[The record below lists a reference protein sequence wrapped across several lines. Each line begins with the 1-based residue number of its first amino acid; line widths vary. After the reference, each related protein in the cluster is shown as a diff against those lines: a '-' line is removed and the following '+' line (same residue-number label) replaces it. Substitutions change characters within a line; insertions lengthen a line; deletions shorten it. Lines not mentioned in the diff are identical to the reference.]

1 MSLKECAAF
10 VGIDWADQ
18 QHAICLIDPN
28 LQKPEFDSLDQEPE
42 AIDQWVSQMQQRFPG
57 QKIAVCLEQKRGA
70 LIYAL
75 MKFDSLILV
84 PVNPKQLARFR
95 EALEPSGAKG
105 DPSDAHLLA
114 ELVLKHPDRLRIWKP
129 DDEATRKIRFLAE
142 DRRHF
147 VDQRTALNNSL
158 KSSLKQYFPLALKI
172 TERISSNLACA
183 LLTRYPSLEQL
194 QAASD
199 DELRQFYRD
208 HRCHRQA
215 VIEQRLQ
222 SIRQAKP
229 LTNDLA
235 VIESSVLK
243 VQALVEQ
250 MIVLNQAIQRYDD
263 ELAALMRD
271 HPDAPIF
278 KSFPGAAAVMAP
290 RLLAAMG
297 TDRERLHHAQD
308 VQQVSGIAPVTKQS
322 GKSKVVHR
330 RWACNRFLLQ
340 TFHEFAG
347 LSIKQSAWA
356 KACYDMLRANGRKHQ
371 AAIRELAF
379 KWIRIILRCWK
390 NRTTYDESV
399 YIASLIQRQS
409 PVVKYLDSN
418 ANQSRN
424 QHGKN

>member
-1 MSLKECAAF
+1 MLLKECAAV

-18 QHAICLIDPN
+18 QHATCLIELDRQISEN
-28 LQKPEFDSLDQEPE
+28 GTLDQEPE
-42 AIDQWVSQMQQRFPG
+42 AIGQWVAELQQRFPG

-75 MKFDSLILV
+75 MKFDCLILV

-95 EALEPSGAKG
+95 EALGPSGAKD
-105 DPSDAHLLA
+105 DPTDAQLLA
-114 ELVLKHPDRLRIWKP
+114 KLVLRHPEHFRPWQP
-129 DDEATRKIRFLAE
+129 DDEATRKIRLLSE
-142 DRRHF
+142 DRRTF
-147 VDQRTALNNSL
+147 VDDRTALTNSL
-158 KSSLKQYFPLALKI
+158 KSSLKQYFPLVLKI
-172 TERISSNLACA
+172 TDRIFSNLACA
-183 LLTRYPSLEQL
+183 LLTRYPSLERL

-199 DELRQFYRD
+199 DELQQFYHD
-208 HRCHRQA
+208 HHCYRQA
-215 VIEQRLQ
+215 LIEERLQ

-229 LTNDLA
+229 LTSDPA
-235 VIESSVLK
+235 IIESSVLK
-243 VQALVEQ
+243 VQALVGQ
-250 MIVLNQAIQRYDD
+250 ITVLNQTIQRYDD

-278 KSFPGAAAVMAP
+278 KSLPGSAAVMAP

-297 TDRERLHHAQD
+297 TDRERLHHAKE

-322 GKSKVVHR
+322 GKTKVVHR

-340 TFHEFAG
+340 TFHEYAAH
-347 LSIKQSAWA
+347 SIKQSAWA

-390 NRTTYDESV
+390 DRTMYDESV
-399 YIASLIQRQS
+399 YIASLIKRQS
-409 PVVKYLDSN
+409 PVVKYLDSSSN
-418 ANQSRN
+418 EIRKST
-424 QHGKN
+424 